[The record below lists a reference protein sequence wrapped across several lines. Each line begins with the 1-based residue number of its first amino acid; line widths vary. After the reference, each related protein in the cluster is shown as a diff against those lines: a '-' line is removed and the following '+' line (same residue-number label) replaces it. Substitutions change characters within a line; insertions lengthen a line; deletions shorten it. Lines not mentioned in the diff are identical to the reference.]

1 MIYTKNRDIA
11 SHENVIQNDGGNVYL
26 TINSDNNQFQSN
38 MLQIE
43 GEPLLFL
50 RTRVIKHPLG
60 NIKKLS
66 GKNVMVKSFV
76 VNSNVA
82 NQHLKMSY
90 SFFNE
95 ENELIDTVCLEEDM
109 ENKEH
114 VFSLSVNYHF

>member
-1 MIYTKNRDIA
+1 MTYIKNRDIA
-11 SHENVIQNDGGNVYL
+11 SHKNVVQNDGGNVYL

-60 NIKKLS
+60 NMKKLS

-76 VNSNVA
+76 VNSNA
-82 NQHLKMSY
+82 ENQHLKMSY

-95 ENELIDTVCLEEDM
+95 ENELIDTVCLEEDL
-109 ENKEH
+109 ENNEN
-114 VFSLSVNYHF
+114 VLSLSVNYHF

>member
-1 MIYTKNRDIA
+1 MTYTKKRDIS
-11 SHENVIQNDGGNVYL
+11 SHKNDRDDGGNVYL

-50 RTRVIKHPLG
+50 RTKVIKHPLG

-66 GKNVMVKSFV
+66 GKNIMVQSFV
-76 VNSNVA
+76 VNSNA
-82 NQHLKMSY
+82 ENQHLKMSY

-95 ENELIDTVCLEEDM
+95 ENELIDTICLEENL
-109 ENKEH
+109 ENKEN
-114 VFSLSVNYHF
+114 VLSLSVQYHF

>member
-1 MIYTKNRDIA
+1 MIYTKTRDIV
-11 SHENVIQNDGGNVYL
+11 SQKNFEQNDSGNVYL
-26 TINSDNNQFQSN
+26 SINSDNNQFQSN

-66 GKNVMVKSFV
+66 GKNVMVQSFV
-76 VNSNVA
+76 VNSNA
-82 NQHLKMSY
+82 ENQHLKMSY

-95 ENELIDTVCLEEDM
+95 ENELIDTVCLEEDLDDKK
-109 ENKEH
+109 N
-114 VFSLSVNYHF
+114 VLSLSVNYHF

>member
-1 MIYTKNRDIA
+1 MTYTKNRDMI
-11 SHENVIQNDGGNVYL
+11 SHKNIVENDGGNVYL

-66 GKNVMVKSFV
+66 GKNVMVQSFV
-76 VNSNVA
+76 VNSNA
-82 NQHLKMSY
+82 EKQHLRMSY

-95 ENELIDTVCLEEDM
+95 ENELIDTICLEENFD
-109 ENKEH
+109 NKEN
-114 VFSLSVNYHF
+114 VLSLSVNYHF